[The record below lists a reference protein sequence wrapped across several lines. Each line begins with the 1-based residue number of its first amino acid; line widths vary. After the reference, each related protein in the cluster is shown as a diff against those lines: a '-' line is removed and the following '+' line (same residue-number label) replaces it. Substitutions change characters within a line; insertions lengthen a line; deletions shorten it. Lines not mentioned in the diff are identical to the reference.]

1 MSGQVD
7 EVPGW
12 FAAGVLVVAVSV
24 WVWRRRA
31 VILEWLGWGRDG

>member
-1 MSGQVD
+1 MNGQVD
-7 EVPGW
+7 SVPGW

-31 VILEWLGWGRDG
+31 QIAAWLGWGSDG